1 MSVYSLLRPL
11 AGGADPEALHNRA
24 LDVLSV
30 ISRSR
35 RLTELVARHYH
46 YDDPRLR
53 GSAFGIE
60 FPNPLGVAAGLDKN
74 GVGVPALNALGFG
87 FVEVG
92 TITPRPQPGNPK
104 PRVFRLAEDT
114 AVINRMGFPGKGVD
128 QVVRNLNRYRDRL
141 GILGCNIGPNKN
153 SVAAG
158 TADAD
163 CAALVKRLNDLASF
177 FVVNVSSPNTA
188 GLRDLQGKAALLQ
201 LLSAVMAAR
210 PTVNAK
216 PVLVKISPDMSDQE
230 LDDVLDVVS
239 QVGLDGIVA
248 TNTTVS
254 RPSQLVSPRRTEHGG
269 LSGAPLRESSLAVV
283 RRISQQTN
291 GQLPIVAAGGI
302 FTGADAIAAI
312 MAGATLVETYTGF
325 TYRGPDTARAIKR
338 EMSRELDRLG
348 ATSLD
353 QLRGQAK
360 D

>member
-1 MSVYSLLRPL
+1 VSVYSLLRPL
-11 AGGADPEALHNRA
+11 AGGVGPETLHNRA
-24 LDVLSV
+24 LDVLSLV
-30 ISRSR
+30 SRSR
-35 RLTELVARHYH
+35 RLTELAARRYR
-46 YDDPRLR
+46 YDDPRLKV
-53 GSAFGIE
+53 ATFGID

-92 TITPRPQPGNPK
+92 TITPQAQPGNPK
-104 PRVFRLAEDT
+104 PRVFRLTEDQ
-114 AVINRMGFPGKGVD
+114 AVINRMGFPGKGVE
-128 QVVRNLNRYRDRL
+128 QIERNLNRYRDRL
-141 GILGCNIGPNKN
+141 GILACNIGPNKT

-163 CAALVKRLNDLASF
+163 CVALVKRLNDLASF

-210 PTVNAK
+210 PAINPK
-216 PVLVKISPDMSDQE
+216 PTLVKISPDMSDEE

-248 TNTTVS
+248 TNTTIS
-254 RPSQLVSPRRTEHGG
+254 RPSNLASSGRTEQGG
-269 LSGAPLRESSLAVV
+269 LSGAPLRERSLAIV
-283 RRISQQTN
+283 RRISRQTT
-291 GQLPIVAAGGI
+291 GTLPIVAAGGI
-302 FTGADAIAAI
+302 FSGADAIAAV
-312 MAGATLVETYTGF
+312 MAGASLVETYTGF
-325 TYRGPDTARAIKR
+325 TYRGPGAALAIKR

-360 D
+360 H